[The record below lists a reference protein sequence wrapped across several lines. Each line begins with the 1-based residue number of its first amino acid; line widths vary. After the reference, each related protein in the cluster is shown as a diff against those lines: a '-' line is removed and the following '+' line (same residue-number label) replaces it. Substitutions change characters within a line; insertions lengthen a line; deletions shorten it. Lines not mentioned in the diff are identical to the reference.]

1 MENGNYTKSK
11 LPVLCFVEQCGKW
24 SNFLVRVS
32 ANALFP
38 TISHSSTKS
47 HGIEEVLNEAKG

>member
-11 LPVLCFVEQCGKW
+11 LPVLCCVEQCGKW

-32 ANALFP
+32 ANALCP
-38 TISHSSTKS
+38 TISHPSTKS
-47 HGIEEVLNEAKG
+47 PGIEEVLNEAKG